1 MGEGPQV
8 PGSTPLASP
17 QTLLALINGNWTTQ
31 VLYVAAKLGLADL
44 LAEGPQPAE
53 ALAQATA
60 TRPEALRRLLWGL
73 TSLGICVEGEDGR
86 FALTPLGGY
95 LRSGVPGSVRQSA
108 IFRGEGLYQTWGHL
122 LHSVQTGEP
131 ASPLVREA
139 PTADE
144 FQRHPEVAAT
154 FHRSQTEQ
162 TQVVA
167 EALVGA
173 YDFSRFGTLVDV
185 GGGYGAL
192 VLTILQAHPT
202 LRGVVFDREHAM
214 AGARQT
220 IAAHGC
226 TERCEAVAGDFFQA
240 VPGGGDAYLLKSVL
254 TNWDEARS
262 TVILRN
268 CRRAA
273 PQARLLVVEPI
284 RPTPIEPSVAHQAPL
299 AIDLN
304 MLVATGGEGR
314 SEAEFRR
321 LFSAAGYHLGRTL
334 PTALSFSL
342 LEGVPA

>member
-1 MGEGPQV
+1 
-8 PGSTPLASP
+8 
-17 QTLLALINGNWTTQ
+17 
-31 VLYVAAKLGLADL
+31 
-44 LAEGPQPAE
+44 
-53 ALAQATA
+53 LAQATA
-60 TRPEALRRLLWGL
+60 THPEALRRLLWGL
-73 TSLGICVEGEDGR
+73 ISLGICVEGEDGR
-86 FALTPLGGY
+86 FALTPLGAY

-131 ASPLVREA
+131 ASSLVREA
-139 PTADE
+139 PTADAL
-144 FQRHPEVAAT
+144 QRHPEVAAT
-154 FHRSQTEQ
+154 FHQSQTER

-185 GGGYGAL
+185 GGGYGTL

-268 CRRAA
+268 CRRATPPGAA
-273 PQARLLVVEPI
+273 PGRRADPPHTDRALGGSPSGAGHRLEYARGHREGRAQRGGISSPLPGGGVPPGSHAADRLVVQPP
-284 RPTPIEPSVAHQAPL
+284 RRRAGLAPPWSPRVGMAL
-299 AIDLN
+299 PACSPH
-304 MLVATGGEGR
+304 ARRER
-314 SEAEFRR
+314 AESPPPRR
-321 LFSAAGYHLGRTL
+321 AG
-334 PTALSFSL
+334 
-342 LEGVPA
+342 